1 MLRRL
6 HILILGFVKQFDLNH
21 YSFNPANTIHWANAG
36 LMLASRLRLRPNIKP
51 ALDQCLVSAGI
62 GITNINSVWNQIFHY
77 KMWLVPEIGSI
88 LNSKMKLYLTFD
100 SFIHNFK
107 FSTTI
112 LLGAKTQNTVEY
124 QFFYLNNT

>member
-1 MLRRL
+1 M
-6 HILILGFVKQFDLNH
+6 
-21 YSFNPANTIHWANAG
+21 
-36 LMLASRLRLRPNIKP
+36 
-51 ALDQCLVSAGI
+51 C
-62 GITNINSVWNQIFHY
+62 
-77 KMWLVPEIGSI
+77 LVPEIGSI
-88 LNSKMKLYLTFD
+88 LNSKMELYLTFD